1 MYPKDFSYGGKKYDI
16 QVNHGDKNGMIISTV
31 SLYRDGF
38 MYIVTIGV
46 TPLENMGETDEG
58 IMSETIKKIF
68 DFTGY
73 MISSINLF

>member
-1 MYPKDFSYGGKKYDI
+1 M
-16 QVNHGDKNGMIISTV
+16 N
-31 SLYRDGF
+31 
-38 MYIVTIGV
+38 IVTIGV